1 MGLGRGLG
9 ASGDV
14 ERADDGDI
22 VADNVPV
29 GASDAFS
36 VADGADVGHDGVEAA
51 GGVSDAPAV
60 VLSPGERRRLSR
72 VARKSAKSG
81 GDLSDIGGFV
91 DGKGHVRPLD
101 KRKDRQR
108 GSRAVAWV
116 TLSVLTTVAVGFGAY
131 LWMNKPLT
139 ESDVQGQID
148 ASIHETGFPMERGE
162 AFARRFAEAYVTAD
176 GSETSE
182 KALSYFYTGALGKPA
197 SVTGASLSRPK
208 GGSYRLVG
216 DVNVFEVLP
225 RSRGERVQGSDA
237 CG

>member
-36 VADGADVGHDGVEAA
+36 VADGADVGPDGVEAA
-51 GGVSDAPAV
+51 DSVSDAPAV

-91 DGKGHVRPLD
+91 DGKGRVRPLD

-108 GSRAVAWV
+108 GSRMFAWATVSLLVAG
-116 TLSVLTTVAVGFGAY
+116 LVGGGAY
-131 LWMNKPLT
+131 LALNKPLT
-139 ESDVQGQID
+139 ESDVQG
-148 ASIHETGFPMERGE
+148 
-162 AFARRFAEAYVTAD
+162 
-176 GSETSE
+176 
-182 KALSYFYTGALGKPA
+182 
-197 SVTGASLSRPK
+197 
-208 GGSYRLVG
+208 
-216 DVNVFEVLP
+216 
-225 RSRGERVQGSDA
+225 
-237 CG
+237 